1 MCKYIENLIMKNTVP
16 APCHSTLRKS
26 LSTVKYFICYVLS
39 NFTKHAFTAIYWL
52 LSFKHQLYNLYM
64 IKKEV
69 FLSCVQAL
77 VQKRRKD
84 WRKEGRIGK
93 WEGGGSRKEEEEGKR
108 GVKRGKVRYLGLT
121 GQPILAHLVCSRG
134 SDKPCL
140 KKCKM
145 VGAVSERTA

>member
-1 MCKYIENLIMKNTVP
+1 
-16 APCHSTLRKS
+16 
-26 LSTVKYFICYVLS
+26 
-39 NFTKHAFTAIYWL
+39 
-52 LSFKHQLYNLYM
+52 M

-77 VQKRRKD
+77 VQKR
-84 WRKEGRIGK
+84 KEGLKKGRQNRK
-93 WEGGGSRKEEEEGKR
+93 VGGGESRKEEEEGKR
-108 GVKRGKVRYLGLT
+108 GVKRGKGRYLGLT